1 MEYRIIPIEELINMI
16 ERILEELKMR
26 VSELEGYIY
35 V

>member
-1 MEYRIIPIEELINMI
+1 MEYRIIPIEELIDMI

>member
-1 MEYRIIPIEELINMI
+1 MEYRIIPTEELINMI
-16 ERILEELKMR
+16 ERILEELKIR